1 MLIRTGAFSGQA
13 EWRRLSHAIQ
23 SQVRIA
29 PDSSSMA
36 QEKSCVNYI
45 DMAANMWIMGTMK
58 PQTLVKYFGSQTKAA
73 NALGYTRAAVSQ
85 WVKKGELPR
94 NVQKHFASYRM
105 AWGKYEG

>member
-1 MLIRTGAFSGQA
+1 
-13 EWRRLSHAIQ
+13 
-23 SQVRIA
+23 
-29 PDSSSMA
+29 MA
-36 QEKSCVNYI
+36 QEKICVNCI
-45 DMAANMWIMGTMK
+45 DKAGNIWIMETMK

-73 NALGYTRAAVSQ
+73 TALGYTRAAVSQ

>member
-1 MLIRTGAFSGQA
+1 
-13 EWRRLSHAIQ
+13 
-23 SQVRIA
+23 
-29 PDSSSMA
+29 MA
-36 QEKSCVNYI
+36 QKKSCVNYI

>member
-1 MLIRTGAFSGQA
+1 MAVNQLVR
-13 EWRRLSHAIQ
+13 HAVR

-105 AWGKYEG
+105 AWGKYGG